1 MPEKYLVDEVSS
13 IIVSSQLLQ
22 TLDWKFLRNKLN
34 ENLYGKLVTTTL

>member
-34 ENLYGKLVTTTL
+34 ENLYEKLVTITL

>member
-22 TLDWKFLRNKLN
+22 ALDWKFLRNKLN
-34 ENLYGKLVTTTL
+34 ENLYEKLVTITL